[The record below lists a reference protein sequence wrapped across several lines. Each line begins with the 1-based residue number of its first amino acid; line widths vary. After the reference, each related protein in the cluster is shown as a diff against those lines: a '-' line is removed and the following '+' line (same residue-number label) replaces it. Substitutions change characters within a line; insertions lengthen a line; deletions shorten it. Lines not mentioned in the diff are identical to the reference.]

1 MLTRD
6 EARAFYDRFGRKQ
19 DWQSI
24 YEGRALHDL
33 ITGGAFEQ
41 ARSVLEIG
49 CGTGT
54 FAAELLAHRLP
65 PTATYLGT
73 EISSTMVSLAKEKM
87 APYGDRAEVRLTDG
101 APRLPFADGSFDRF
115 VANYVLDLL
124 PAEEIVILLAEARR
138 VLTPDGRLCLIS
150 LTHGTG
156 PFSRLVVWLWKRA
169 HAISARFVGG
179 CRPVDLRTFLPEQS
193 WRVLEHEIVVALGL
207 PSQVV
212 VAGCR
217 EGRY

>member
-1 MLTRD
+1 MLSRD
-6 EARAFYDRFGRKQ
+6 EARAFYDRFGHKQ

-24 YEGRALHDL
+24 YEGRALREL
-33 ITGGAFEQ
+33 IIGGAFER

-49 CGTGT
+49 CGTGS
-54 FAAELLAHRLP
+54 FAAGLLEHRLP

-73 EISSTMVSLAKEKM
+73 EISSTMLALARERI
-87 APYGDRAEVRLTDG
+87 APYADRATVRLTDG
-101 APRLPFADGSFDRF
+101 EPRLRYPDGAFDRF

-138 VLTPDGRLCLIS
+138 LLTPDGRLCLIS

-169 HAISARFVGG
+169 HGISPRFVGG
-179 CRPVDLRTFLPEQS
+179 CRPIDLRSFLPERT

-212 VAGCR
+212 VAAKRG
-217 EGRY
+217 